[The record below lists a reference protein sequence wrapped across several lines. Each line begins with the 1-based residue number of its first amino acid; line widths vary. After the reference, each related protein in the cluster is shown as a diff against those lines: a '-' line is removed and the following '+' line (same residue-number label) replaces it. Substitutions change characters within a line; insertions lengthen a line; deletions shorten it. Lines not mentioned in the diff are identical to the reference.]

1 MKPFFVAL
9 TAVATVASLGVTAK
23 VNSESNDFQSELM
36 KKAEQSSKGVIVMV
50 SERGDIAAEAAYLLS
65 EQFQQ
70 NPGYQPFL
78 IVPEQGQMPGYK
90 KSLALSDEAL
100 PALIF
105 FDKSGKELNRVT
117 GTLPITSRTYPIR
130 SALNKDF

>member
-9 TAVATVASLGVTAK
+9 TAVVAVTSLGVTAK
-23 VNSESNDFQSELM
+23 VNSEPSNFKSELM
-36 KKAEQSSKGVIVMV
+36 KKAEKSSKGVIVML

-65 EQFQQ
+65 EQYQQ
-70 NPGYQPFL
+70 NPGYEPL
-78 IVPEQGQMPGYK
+78 LVVPEKTQMPGYK
-90 KSLALSDEAL
+90 KSFALSDDAL

-117 GTLPITSRTYPIR
+117 GNLQITARTYPIR
-130 SALNKDF
+130 SASK

>member
-9 TAVATVASLGVTAK
+9 TAVVAVTSGGVTAK
-23 VNSESNDFQSELM
+23 VNSETGDFKSQLM
-36 KKAEQSSKGVIVMV
+36 EKAEQSSKGVIVML

-65 EQFQQ
+65 EQYQQ
-70 NPGYQPFL
+70 NPGYEPLL
-78 IVPEQGQMPGYK
+78 IVPKQNEISDFK
-90 KSLALSDEAL
+90 KSFALSDDAL

-117 GTLPITSRTYPIR
+117 GTLPIAARTYPIR
-130 SALNKDF
+130 SASKE